1 MRKNKERQEPTEGE
15 RKERL
20 LRFLGRSKEKERE
33 REKKKENKQ
42 INKKKRREKCL
53 FDMCRINVRIVK
65 IFVFFLLFHS
75 L

>member
-33 REKKKENKQ
+33 RKKERKQTNKQ
-42 INKKKRREKCL
+42 KEKERKMS
-53 FDMCRINVRIVK
+53 F
-65 IFVFFLLFHS
+65 
-75 L
+75 